1 MRLNVAP
8 ARLPDERA
16 LRSAARSTVASGLIA
31 VLPPYKN
38 ALRLQKFQKYIIFSP
53 PLKYFYYSFLV
64 VVPFNLCLR
73 TCAEVH

>member
-16 LRSAARSTVASGLIA
+16 LRSVARSPVASGLIA

-53 PLKYFYYSFLV
+53 PSKILLLLLSRSSTFQF
-64 VVPFNLCLR
+64 VP
-73 TCAEVH
+73 